1 MKFLDKYDCR
11 ELEDK
16 NLILD
21 LVPVK
26 EFDEIFL
33 CVSPRDEYIVIY
45 DGGSVVSEL
54 RTVYNFSSQE
64 FLDKLVEICK
74 KYRISKNG
82 NVFFLQCQQNE
93 FDKRLD
99 DFIKALNE
107 ICLI

>member
-1 MKFLDKYDCR
+1 MKYLDKYDCR

-21 LVPVK
+21 LIPVN
-26 EFDEIFL
+26 EFDEIFV

-54 RTVYNFSSQE
+54 KTIYNFSSQE
-64 FLDKLVEICK
+64 FLNKLVEICK

-82 NVFFLQCQQNE
+82 NVFFLQCQQDE
-93 FDKRLD
+93 FDARLN
-99 DFIKALNE
+99 DFVKALNE
-107 ICLI
+107 ICKI